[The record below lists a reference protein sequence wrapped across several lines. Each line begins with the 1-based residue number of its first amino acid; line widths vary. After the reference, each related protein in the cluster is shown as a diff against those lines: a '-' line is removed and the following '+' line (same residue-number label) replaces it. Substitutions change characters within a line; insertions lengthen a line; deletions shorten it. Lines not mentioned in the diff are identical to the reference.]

1 MVNHKIGQE
10 WPCAKEIISF
20 LCKEVKTRADFPDPL
35 ALYSLY
41 RVVIDKEPL
50 TQWAEYPSLTSIPS
64 APPFRGR
71 DEELGLLRRYGSG
84 GGRRTYGFWIDTLSS
99 FLYCPPLFEYVSD
112 VHQDMKLTHF
122 GDYLFPELM
131 RAFYDLYKQNERLK
145 EAVATYGAPQE

>member
-1 MVNHKIGQE
+1 MVSSGNSWSKKEALDNLGKSGLALSPWMHCASAWRKGSEIPVAPLATLQQHGLNMVNHKIGQE

-84 GGRRTYGFWIDTLSS
+84 GGRRTYGFWINTL
-99 FLYCPPLFEYVSD
+99 Y
-112 VHQDMKLTHF
+112 HF
-122 GDYLFPELM
+122 
-131 RAFYDLYKQNERLK
+131 Q
-145 EAVATYGAPQE
+145 